1 MQTSCRGAA
10 TERPNPMPVALLAQ
24 TREIKL
30 GATAR
35 SFAILEH
42 VARARTP
49 VDVLDIISS
58 LKLPKATA
66 YRLVDWFITQG
77 YLSREPGRKRLI
89 VGPKLATL
97 AFGALSSSMRN
108 DAPHVV
114 LQRLVHALNE
124 TCNIGT
130 LLNGEVI
137 YLDRVE
143 AEHWPLRLQYT
154 SGSRVPL
161 HCSAIGKLYLA
172 LAPTPRRRRL
182 LQSLELRRFTDHTI
196 TEGGRLDAE
205 LRQIRKEQ
213 VSFDREEY
221 LAGVVCMAVPV
232 IGRNGETARR
242 RRHSGAGSAHE
253 CADRAAPSA
262 DAARRRRRTCRYLS
276 GQRLKK
282 YRDEISEARKKDA
295 AMKMTTEEAFVK
307 VLQMHGIEHAFGII
321 GSAFMPISDLFPKA
335 GITFWDV
342 AHEGNGG
349 LICDGYTRS
358 TGKIA
363 MAIAQNGPG
372 ITNFVTAD
380 QDRLLEP
387 HADAAG
393 DAAGGEQDDRSG
405 RLPGSGADGAVPRH
419 GLLSGRGARSLARC
433 RGAQSRHHQGQA
445 PVGAGA
451 DQHPARLLDAGH
463 RHQPAG
469 DRRIRASGRRRPGD
483 RGSGQAA
490 VGGEIPGHPVGRRRR
505 ARQRDPGMRRAGRE
519 ARCAGLQQL
528 PAQRQLPRQ
537 PSAGRRSAR
546 L

>member
-1 MQTSCRGAA
+1 MRSSVDHRARGTAILPTPGGA
-10 TERPNPMPVALLAQ
+10 QRTVAEARPELRPVKPARSSEQ
-24 TREIKL
+24 KL

-42 VARARTP
+42 VARARAP

-97 AFGALSSSMRN
+97 AFGALSSSMRH

-172 LAPTPRRRRL
+172 LTPTPRRRRL

-196 TEGGRLDAE
+196 TDSGRLDAE

-221 LAGVVCMAVPV
+221 LAGVICMAVPV
-232 IGRNGETARR
+232 IGRNGELLAAVAIQAPEARMKVQTARR
-242 RRHSGAGSAHE
+242 YLPTLR
-253 CADRAAPSA
+253 
-262 DAARRRRRTCRYLS
+262 DAAAELADIF
-276 GQRLKK
+276 Q
-282 YRDEISEARKKDA
+282 AKD
-295 AMKMTTEEAFVK
+295 
-307 VLQMHGIEHAFGII
+307 
-321 GSAFMPISDLFPKA
+321 
-335 GITFWDV
+335 
-342 AHEGNGG
+342 
-349 LICDGYTRS
+349 
-358 TGKIA
+358 
-363 MAIAQNGPG
+363 
-372 ITNFVTAD
+372 
-380 QDRLLEP
+380 
-387 HADAAG
+387 
-393 DAAGGEQDDRSG
+393 
-405 RLPGSGADGAVPRH
+405 
-419 GLLSGRGARSLARC
+419 
-433 RGAQSRHHQGQA
+433 
-445 PVGAGA
+445 
-451 DQHPARLLDAGH
+451 
-463 RHQPAG
+463 
-469 DRRIRASGRRRPGD
+469 
-483 RGSGQAA
+483 
-490 VGGEIPGHPVGRRRR
+490 
-505 ARQRDPGMRRAGRE
+505 
-519 ARCAGLQQL
+519 
-528 PAQRQLPRQ
+528 
-537 PSAGRRSAR
+537 
-546 L
+546 